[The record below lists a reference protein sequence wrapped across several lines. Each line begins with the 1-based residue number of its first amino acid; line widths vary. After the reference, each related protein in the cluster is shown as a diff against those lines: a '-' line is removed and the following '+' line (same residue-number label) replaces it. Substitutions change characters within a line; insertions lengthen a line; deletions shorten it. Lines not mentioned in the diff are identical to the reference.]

1 MARLQ
6 SLILPTRFEFDL
18 IKRILKLS
26 AARWFIVGSATFV
39 LDTSLFLLA
48 FSITE
53 TAVISNLF
61 SGTIATTF
69 NYFSHYRWSFASDR
83 SHKQSTLIY
92 LFFFFVFLFLGSS
105 LVSFFIH
112 SGLHP
117 VPAKVGTAAITAPIS
132 FFIMKFVTFR
142 RSAQSNQVI

>member
-6 SLILPTRFEFDL
+6 SLILPTRFEFEL

-92 LFFFFVFLFLGSS
+92 LFFFFVFLFLGTS

-142 RSAQSNQVI
+142 RTTV

>member
-92 LFFFFVFLFLGSS
+92 LFFFFVFLFLGTS

-142 RSAQSNQVI
+142 RTTV

>member
-1 MARLQ
+1 MERLQ
-6 SLILPTRFEFDL
+6 SLTLPTRFEFEL

-92 LFFFFVFLFLGSS
+92 LFFFFVFLFLGTS

-142 RSAQSNQVI
+142 RTTV

>member
-6 SLILPTRFEFDL
+6 SLTLRTRFEFEL

-92 LFFFFVFLFLGSS
+92 LFFFFVFLFLGTS

-142 RSAQSNQVI
+142 RTTV

>member
-6 SLILPTRFEFDL
+6 SLTLPTRFEFDL

-92 LFFFFVFLFLGSS
+92 LFFFFVFLFLGTS

-142 RSAQSNQVI
+142 RTTVLR

>member
-6 SLILPTRFEFDL
+6 SLTLPTRFEFDL

-92 LFFFFVFLFLGSS
+92 LFFFFVFLFLGTS

-142 RSAQSNQVI
+142 RTTL

>member
-92 LFFFFVFLFLGSS
+92 LFFFFVFLFGGTS

-142 RSAQSNQVI
+142 RTTV

>member
-1 MARLQ
+1 MVRLQ
-6 SLILPTRFEFDL
+6 SSTLLMRSEFDL

-26 AARWFIVGSATFV
+26 AARWFVVGSATFAI
-39 LDTSLFLLA
+39 DTSLFLLA

-61 SGTIATTF
+61 SGTIATIF
-69 NYFSHYRWSFASDR
+69 NYISHHRWSFESDR

-92 LFFFFVFLFLGSS
+92 LFFFFAFLFLGTS

-112 SGLHP
+112 AGLHP

-142 RSAQSNQVI
+142 KSTI

>member
-1 MARLQ
+1 
-6 SLILPTRFEFDL
+6 
-18 IKRILKLS
+18 
-26 AARWFIVGSATFV
+26 VGSATFV

-92 LFFFFVFLFLGSS
+92 LFYFFVFLFLGTS

-142 RSAQSNQVI
+142 RTTV

>member
-1 MARLQ
+1 V
-6 SLILPTRFEFDL
+6 
-18 IKRILKLS
+18 IKKILKVS
-26 AARWFIVGSATFV
+26 AARWFVVGSTTFV
-39 LDTSLFLLA
+39 IDTSLFLLV
-48 FSITE
+48 FNITE
-53 TAVISNLF
+53 MAVISNLF
-61 SGTIATTF
+61 SGTIATIF

-92 LFFFFVFLFLGSS
+92 LFFFFVFLFLGTS
-105 LVSFFIH
+105 LVSFLIH

-142 RSAQSNQVI
+142 RTTTHEA

>member
-1 MARLQ
+1 MVHLLSSTLR
-6 SLILPTRFEFDL
+6 TRSEFDL
-18 IKRILKLS
+18 LKKVLKLS
-26 AARWFIVGSATFV
+26 AARWFVVGSATFV
-39 LDTSLFLLA
+39 IDTSLFLLA
-48 FSITE
+48 FSLTE
-53 TAVISNLF
+53 IAVISNLF

-69 NYFSHYRWSFASDR
+69 NYFSHYKWSFASDR
-83 SHKQSTLIY
+83 SHKQSTMIY
-92 LFFFFVFLFLGSS
+92 LFFFFVFLFLGTS

-142 RSAQSNQVI
+142 RSANEA

>member
-1 MARLQ
+1 MIKK
-6 SLILPTRFEFDL
+6 ILNV
-18 IKRILKLS
+18 S
-26 AARWFIVGSATFV
+26 AARWFVVGSTTFV
-39 LDTSLFLLA
+39 IDTALFLLV
-48 FSITE
+48 FNITE
-53 TAVISNLF
+53 IAVLSNLF
-61 SGTIATTF
+61 SGTVATTF

-92 LFFFFVFLFLGSS
+92 LFFFFVFLFLGTS
-105 LVSFFIH
+105 LVSYFIH

-142 RSAQSNQVI
+142 RTTTHEA

>member
-1 MARLQ
+1 MIQ
-6 SLILPTRFEFDL
+6 Q
-18 IKRILKLS
+18 ILKLS

-39 LDTSLFLLA
+39 IDTSLFLLA

-53 TAVISNLF
+53 TAVVSNLF
-61 SGTIATTF
+61 SGTIATSF

-92 LFFFFVFLFLGSS
+92 LFFFFVFLFLGTT

-112 SGLHP
+112 AGLHP

-142 RSAQSNQVI
+142 RTAVQN